1 MGLHEIRQ
9 YFVSKLSSSEESR
22 RPDAV
27 AIAACALLLEIAHA
41 DAVFSEPER
50 ERILRAVRE
59 DLGVPEEEVAQIVRL
74 AEAEIRWKFAEDQR
88 VAEATVG
95 AREEIERLVEARLH
109 RELAVGARKS
119 VARSHRAT
127 FAVGRLLRTM
137 AALIA
142 VAVAGL
148 ATYQYFPEIRQQL
161 EPTAPAAVAAQ
172 PDPKGKTPSEV
183 ATGSVLFAAEFAN
196 MRAEPSSTAR
206 IVSTVDKGAKLVELD
221 RSRGWVKVAPH
232 DGSGAQGWV
241 HGSLLQPA
249 PPPSR

>member
-1 MGLHEIRQ
+1 MLAEAETRWKQ
-9 YFVSKLSSSEESR
+9 AE
-22 RPDAV
+22 
-27 AIAACALLLEIAHA
+27 
-41 DAVFSEPER
+41 
-50 ERILRAVRE
+50 
-59 DLGVPEEEVAQIVRL
+59 IVRL

-109 RELAVGARKS
+109 RELAMGARKS
-119 VARSHRAT
+119 VARSHQSA